1 MLAGNKPAWGQ
12 PPANDRS
19 RRLASIQPVGGRRR
33 GRGGGPGPLSWN
45 SAKGSSIYL
54 EAKKRLIATHPNSK
68 FPLTHSKHRTRQFLI
83 ATRIPFSIPYSSLSL
98 FTLTPPR
105 REGRGFNR
113 ALAPAVFRSSQQDV
127 CETRPSRILT
137 NALRPEQRTRRRAF
151 TPPAARRMLARGSSS
166 IIPGKE
172 PIQANCGGSPCG
184 FS

>member
-1 MLAGNKPAWGQ
+1 MAHNIHSAVPLHPAFLCAMLPWEIFKMAM
-12 PPANDRS
+12 DTE
-19 RRLASIQPVGGRRR
+19 PVGG
-33 GRGGGPGPLSWN
+33 LVHSQ
-45 SAKGSSIYL
+45 
-54 EAKKRLIATHPNSK
+54 AKKRLIATHPNSK

-166 IIPGKE
+166 TIPGKE
-172 PIQANCGGSPCG
+172 PIRANCGGSLCG